1 MTLAGPLRVAK
12 ATIDVIRR
20 ERKRRRSRLPDHPDA
35 AYDQW
40 LFWDTPFVN
49 ELCLLVLVA
58 IHHQVE
64 RELIRMAAQKT
75 DEGKPLSRAE
85 YQEHLR
91 LEHAK
96 WKSDRKSVI
105 KKLKLD
111 SFPVWNRD
119 LEALR
124 QLANSYKHTASRR
137 PDDKLLNLL
146 QLDLK
151 RNYAPL
157 AESDGIREGLAV
169 YLKLKKDADYC
180 AIASKL
186 LLRADRFLTAVKQ
199 QPGLSKVNWGR
210 VSFHPKDSEH

>member
-1 MTLAGPLRVAK
+1 MDTQVAK

-20 ERKRRRSRLPDHPDA
+20 ERMRRRSRLPDHPDA

-49 ELCLLVLVA
+49 ELCLMVLVA

-64 RELIRMAAQKT
+64 RELIGVAAQKT
-75 DEGKPLSRAE
+75 DDGKPLSRVR
-85 YQEHLR
+85 YQERLR
-91 LEHAK
+91 IERAN
-96 WKSDRKSVI
+96 WKSKRKSI
-105 KKLKLD
+105 ITKLELD
-111 SFPVWNRD
+111 SFPEWNRD

-124 QLANSYKHTASRR
+124 QIANDYKHTPWRR
-137 PDDKLLNLL
+137 PDDKLLKLL
-146 QLDLK
+146 QVDLK

-169 YLKLKKDADYC
+169 FLKLKRDADYC

-186 LLRADRFLTAVKQ
+186 LRRADKFLTAVKK
-199 QPGLSKVNWGR
+199 QPGLSKVNWGT
-210 VSFHPKDSEH
+210 VSFRPKDFEH

>member
-1 MTLAGPLRVAK
+1 MDTKVAK

-20 ERKRRRSRLPDHPDA
+20 ERKRRRSRLPNHPDA
-35 AYDQW
+35 AYAQW
-40 LFWDTPFVN
+40 LFWDSPFVN

-64 RELIRMAAQKT
+64 RELIRVAAQKT
-75 DEGKPLSRAE
+75 DDGKPLSRAE

-91 LEHAK
+91 IERAK
-96 WKSDRKSVI
+96 WRSDRKSVI
-105 KKLKLD
+105 KRLKLD
-111 SFPVWNRD
+111 SFPEWDRD

-124 QLANSYKHTASRR
+124 QLANGYKHTPSRR
-137 PDDKLLNLL
+137 PDDTLLKLL

-151 RNYAPL
+151 RHYAPL
-157 AESDGIREGLAV
+157 PESDSIREGLAV
-169 YLKLKKDADYC
+169 YLKLKKNADYC

-186 LLRADRFLTAVKQ
+186 LRRADKFLTAVKR

-210 VSFHPKDSEH
+210 VSFHPEDFEH